1 VYDTEPLDLFTQDE
15 ATPPPPPEEPP
26 ASRPPRRWWP
36 WLVGLAAVALVVVG
50 VVLYE
55 RPSGPTP
62 LSQADVDKTVSSAIA
77 KAAQDARN
85 APPDAAQAFQTIQPS
100 LVLIEAQ
107 HAGGATAETSSGAGV
122 VINAQGAILTARH
135 VVAGASTIQVTYAD
149 GTKTTATVSTDEPQ
163 NDIAVLAS
171 AQQPQT
177 IVPAVIGGGA
187 RVGDAVFA
195 VGHPLGL
202 VDSLTAGVVS
212 GLNRSIPI
220 PGGTTLNGLIQ
231 FDAAVNPGSSGG
243 PLLNRNGQVIG
254 IVSALANPSQQG
266 YFIGIGF
273 AVPIG
278 TAAGGAGGPEQ

>member
-1 VYDTEPLDLFTQDE
+1 VYDTEPLDVFTEDE
-15 ATPPPPPEEPP
+15 APPPEEPP
-26 ASRPPRRWWP
+26 VPGRRRRLWP
-36 WLVGLAAVALVVVG
+36 WLVGLGVVALLVIG

-85 APPDAAQAFQTIQPS
+85 APPDAAQAFQVIQPS

-107 HAGGATAETSSGAGV
+107 HAGANPGTSTGAGV
-122 VINAQGAILTARH
+122 VINAQGSILTARH
-135 VVAGASTIQVTYAD
+135 VIAGASAIQVTYAD
-149 GTKTTATVSTDEPQ
+149 GTKSTATVSTDEPQ

-171 AQQPQT
+171 DQQPQT

-202 VDSLTAGVVS
+202 VDSLSAGVVS
-212 GLNRSIPI
+212 GLDRSIPV

-243 PLLNRNGQVIG
+243 PLLNRNGQVVG
-254 IVSALANPSQQG
+254 IVTALANPSQQG
-266 YFIGIGF
+266 FFIGIGF

>member
-1 VYDTEPLDLFTQDE
+1 V
-15 ATPPPPPEEPP
+15 
-26 ASRPPRRWWP
+26 
-36 WLVGLAAVALVVVG
+36 VALVVVG

-85 APPDAAQAFQTIQPS
+85 APPDAAQAYQVIQPS

-107 HAGGATAETSSGAGV
+107 HSGGATAETSTGAGV

-135 VVAGASTIQVTYAD
+135 VIAGASTIQVTYAD

-171 AQQPQT
+171 DQQPQT

-202 VDSLTAGVVS
+202 VDSLSAGVVS

-254 IVSALANPSQQG
+254 IVTALANPSQQG
-266 YFIGIGF
+266 FFIGIGF

-278 TAAGGAGGPEQ
+278 AAAGGAGGPEQ